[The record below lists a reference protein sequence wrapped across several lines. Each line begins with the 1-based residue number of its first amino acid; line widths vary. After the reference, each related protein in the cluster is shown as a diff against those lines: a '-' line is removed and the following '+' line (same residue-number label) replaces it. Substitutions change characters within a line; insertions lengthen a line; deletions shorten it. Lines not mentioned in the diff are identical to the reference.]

1 MRVRQPCIKDAV
13 LSTAEAMSENELRQH
28 IEGCKNGNRLS
39 QQWVFDRYYR
49 LMFGVC
55 LRYTNDTDRVQDMVQ
70 EGFLKVFSNIEGYT
84 SKGSFEG
91 WMRRIM
97 VNTAIDAIRK
107 LKADRMDATEDEH
120 LEVLV
125 GVEEEEEEV
134 GANSRFKKFSM
145 PWNNCLHRTERSS
158 TCTSLTTT
166 AIRKLPNNWA
176 FLWGHQNRILPKPSE
191 MCEPF
196 CWVRTN

>member
-1 MRVRQPCIKDAV
+1 M
-13 LSTAEAMSENELRQH
+13 AEAMSENELRQH

-70 EGFLKVFSNIEGYT
+70 EGFLKVFTNIEGYT

-107 LKADRMDATEDEH
+107 VKADRMDATDDEH

-125 GVEEEEEEV
+125 G
-134 GANSRFKKFSM
+134 GRRGGRNWARIHRPGNSRCHGAVVSVV
-145 PWNNCLHRTERSS
+145 PDGLQPLR
-158 TCTSLTTT
+158 L
-166 AIRKLPNNWA
+166 
-176 FLWGHQNRILPKPSE
+176 
-191 MCEPF
+191 
-196 CWVRTN
+196 

>member
-1 MRVRQPCIKDAV
+1 M
-13 LSTAEAMSENELRQH
+13 AEAMSENELRQH

-70 EGFLKVFSNIEGYT
+70 EGFLKVFTNIEGYT

-97 VNTAIDAIRK
+97 VNTAIDTIRK
-107 LKADRMDATEDEH
+107 VKADRMDATDDKH

-125 GVEEEEEEV
+125 GVEEEEEETGREFTV
-134 GANSRFKKFSM
+134 QEILDAMEQLSPSYRAVFNLYVFD
-145 PWNNCLHRTERSS
+145 NL
-158 TCTSLTTT
+158 
-166 AIRKLPNNWA
+166 
-176 FLWGHQNRILPKPSE
+176 GHQEISDRLGISVGTSKSNLAKARRNLRDLLLTQKGKDHH
-191 MCEPF
+191 
-196 CWVRTN
+196 VQ